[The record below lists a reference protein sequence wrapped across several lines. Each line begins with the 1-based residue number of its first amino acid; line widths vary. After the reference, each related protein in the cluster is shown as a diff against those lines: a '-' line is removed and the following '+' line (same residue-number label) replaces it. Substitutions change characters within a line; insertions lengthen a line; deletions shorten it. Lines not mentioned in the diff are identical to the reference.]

1 MIDPASL
8 SDDDDDYRTPQPTRT
23 QRWEP
28 PGAPARPGRPPLMLP
43 LADEPV
49 EPLASRIEV
58 LDLPKLD
65 LVFTIDKTG
74 SMGPILNSMKTNFR
88 KIHAELAEEEKYDVR
103 FGLVVYQDWAQEGTD
118 EDGSNVVDS
127 WRFTWDVAEFMEYLT
142 PIAAGG
148 GGDGPEAVECG
159 LKRTLD
165 LDWRGDAVKVCILIG
180 DAPPHGLGET
190 NDAFK
195 AGAPED
201 DMDVFCT
208 LERMRDAAIRIYS
221 IGCEPALSDLYL
233 HGADFWFAAAHKTG
247 GLAIALKAPSTLAEV
262 VIGCAV
268 VEVDYEDVYNHVR
281 HEAELLHLRDPRLS
295 PKTVL
300 ERVYKSMEDAWPEHP
315 NGFTA
320 VRHMKVS
327 STLKGT
333 PSAMKLAQAKTL
345 GEARAL
351 LGLQEAEGRPEPRD
365 DNDDNDDGE
374 GGGGTYSVYCGMS
387 GCTLDAS
394 DDELDVNCAVP
405 KPEAKAPVP
414 FRIAIEEDRLTLA
427 EFKGVYEARLWKE
440 KFWLPD
446 MMTGTNE

>member
-8 SDDDDDYRTPQPTRT
+8 ASDPDDDYRTPQPTRT

-28 PGAPARPGRPPLMLP
+28 PGAPARPPFLLD
-43 LADEPV
+43 LADELPD
-49 EPLASRIEV
+49 PLSSPIEV
-58 LDLPKLD
+58 LDPPKLD

-74 SMGPILNSMKTNFR
+74 SMGPLLNSMKTNFC
-88 KIHAELAEEEKYDVR
+88 KIHAELADAENYDVR

-127 WRFTWDVAEFMEYLT
+127 WRFTSDAAEFMEYMGS
-142 PIAAGG
+142 IVAGG

-159 LKRTLD
+159 LKRALD
-165 LDWRGDAVKVCILIG
+165 MDWREDAVKVCILIG
-180 DAPPHGLGET
+180 DAPPHGLGEP

-195 AGAPED
+195 AGAPEE
-201 DMDVFCT
+201 DMDVFFT
-208 LERMRDAAIRIYS
+208 LERMYEKGIRVYG
-221 IGCEPALSDLYL
+221 IGCEPTLSDLYL
-233 HGADFWFAAAHKTG
+233 HGSDFWFAAADKTG
-247 GLAIALKAPSTLAEV
+247 GLAIALKAPSALAEV

-268 VEVDYEDVYNHVR
+268 TEVDYEDVYNHVR
-281 HEAELLHLRDPRLS
+281 HEMELLHLRDPRLP

-300 ERVYKSMEDAWPEHP
+300 ERVYKSMEETEQP

-320 VRHMKVS
+320 VRQVNVS
-327 STLKGT
+327 STIKWT
-333 PSAMKLAQAKTL
+333 PSAKKLAQAKTL

-365 DNDDNDDGE
+365 DDDDDDDDDGE
-374 GGGGTYSVYCGMS
+374 GGGGTYSVYSGMS

-405 KPEAKAPVP
+405 KPEAKAPAP
-414 FRIAIEEDRLTLA
+414 FRIAIEEHRLTLA
-427 EFKGVYEARLWKE
+427 EFKGLYERRLWKE
-440 KFWLPD
+440 TFWLPD
-446 MMTGTNE
+446 MMTGTSE

>member
-8 SDDDDDYRTPQPTRT
+8 ASDPDDDYRTPQPTRT
-23 QRWEP
+23 QRREP
-28 PGAPARPGRPPLMLP
+28 PGAPPRPLP
-43 LADEPV
+43 RLPFQLDLGDEPF
-49 EPLASRIEV
+49 EPVYAPIEV
-58 LDLPKLD
+58 LDLPKVD

-74 SMGPILNSMKTNFR
+74 SMGPLLNSMKTNFC
-88 KIHAELAEEEKYDVR
+88 KIHAELADAENYDVR

-127 WRFTWDVAEFMEYLT
+127 WRFTSDAAEFMMYMES
-142 PIAAGG
+142 IVAGG

-159 LKRTLD
+159 LKRALEMH
-165 LDWRGDAVKVCILIG
+165 WREDAVKVCILIG

-195 AGAPED
+195 AGAPEE

-208 LERMRDAAIRIYS
+208 LERMYEKGIRVYG

-233 HGADFWFAAAHKTG
+233 HGSDFWFAAAHKTG
-247 GLAIALKAPSTLAEV
+247 GLAIALKAPSALAEV

-268 VEVDYEDVYNHVR
+268 TEVDYEDVYNHVR
-281 HEAELLHLRDPRLS
+281 HEVELLQLRDPRLP
-295 PKTVL
+295 PKTML
-300 ERVYKSMEDAWPEHP
+300 ERVYKSLEETEQS

-320 VRHMKVS
+320 VRRMNVS
-327 STLKGT
+327 STMKGT
-333 PSAMKLAQAKTL
+333 PSAMKLAEAKTL
-345 GEARAL
+345 GEARWL
-351 LGLQEAEGRPEPRD
+351 LGLPTLTAFPPET
-365 DNDDNDDGE
+365 DDNDDGE
-374 GGGGTYSVYCGMS
+374 GGGGTYSVYRGMS

-414 FRIAIEEDRLTLA
+414 FRIAIEEHRLTLA
-427 EFKGVYEARLWKE
+427 EFKGLYEARLWKE
-440 KFWLPD
+440 TFWLPD
-446 MMTGTNE
+446 MMTGTSE

>member
-1 MIDPASL
+1 MIDPTTLAS
-8 SDDDDDYRTPQPTRT
+8 DPDDDDYNTPQPTRT

-43 LADEPV
+43 PADEPV
-49 EPLASRIEV
+49 VPVASRIDV

-74 SMGPILNSMKTNFR
+74 SMGPLLNSMKTNFR
-88 KIHAELAEEEKYDVR
+88 KIYAELADAENYDVR

-127 WRFTWDVAEFMEYLT
+127 WRFTWDDAEFMEHMGS
-142 PIAAGG
+142 IVAGG

-159 LKRTLD
+159 LKRALD
-165 LDWRGDAVKVCILIG
+165 MDWREDAVKVCILIG

-195 AGAPED
+195 AGAPEE

-208 LERMRDAAIRIYS
+208 LERMYDKGIRVYG

-233 HGADFWFAAAHKTG
+233 HGSDFWFAAAYKTG
-247 GLAIALKAPSTLAEV
+247 GLAIALKAPSALAEV

-268 VEVDYEDVYNHVR
+268 TEVDYEDVYNHVR
-281 HEAELLHLRDPRLS
+281 HEAELLHLRDPPLS

-320 VRHMKVS
+320 VRHMNVS
-327 STLKGT
+327 SMMKGT

-351 LGLQEAEGRPEPRD
+351 LGLDALTASPPETD
-365 DNDDNDDGE
+365 DNNDGE
-374 GGGGTYSVYCGMS
+374 GGGGTYSVYRGMS
-387 GCTLDAS
+387 GCTLDAP

-405 KPEAKAPVP
+405 KPEAKAPAP
-414 FRIAIEEDRLTLA
+414 FRVAIEEHRLTLA
-427 EFKGVYEARLWKE
+427 EFKGLYEARLWKE
-440 KFWLPD
+440 TFWLPD
-446 MMTGTNE
+446 MMTGTSE